1 MKGVQFE
8 RSEKSHHNS
17 PASLFDGQPLL
28 YYSIV
33 SRRDM
38 SLLPRGYYISV
49 VKRYKQKQTM
59 RGIPSDELPV
69 DWSLCATVAWSH
81 IQEVSVPT
89 PTQSRRGI
97 QNSHPGRLPIKQMH
111 LCSVRTSPFWWGWL
125 LCSLSRLAFLD

>member
-1 MKGVQFE
+1 
-8 RSEKSHHNS
+8 
-17 PASLFDGQPLL
+17 
-28 YYSIV
+28 
-33 SRRDM
+33 M

-59 RGIPSDELPV
+59 RGILSDELPV

-97 QNSHPGRLPIKQMH
+97 QNSHPGRLPIKTNA
-111 LCSVRTSPFWWGWL
+111 SVIRSYFSFLVG
-125 LCSLSRLAFLD
+125 LAYLFFVEVGFP